1 MYEWFYQ
8 YKRIKYA
15 HIIASLKA
23 IEKEKEKNFEKSIDK
38 SKKTWYNNNV
48 IKGWEHYPNK
58 IKKEKR

>member
-38 SKKTWYNNNV
+38 SKKT
-48 IKGWEHYPNK
+48 
-58 IKKEKR
+58 